1 MREAANMDYLAIV
14 LVILAAV
21 AAVTLWSLLLHWIF
35 TMAKPRFERWLWRR
49 LGGEGDPPD

>member
-1 MREAANMDYLAIV
+1 MDYLTIV

-35 TMAKPRFERWLWRR
+35 TMAKPRFARWLWRR
-49 LGGEGDPPD
+49 LGGEGYPPDWD